1 MVGACLNSQDFP
13 HVTLGV
19 SIILGVRHLGHK
31 FYLWA
36 WYLHDPEM
44 STSLILCPGASL
56 FYPSPTPDGIAG
68 QLQRLIPPLK
78 T

>member
-1 MVGACLNSQDFP
+1 MVGACLNSQDFS

-19 SIILGVRHLGHK
+19 SITLGVRRLGHK
-31 FYLWA
+31 FCLRA

-44 STSLILCPGASL
+44 STSLNSVSWASL
-56 FYPSPTPDGIAG
+56 FYPSPTPDGVAG
-68 QLQRLIPPLK
+68 QLQRLMPPLK